1 MMDVVVTPRSPTS
14 PPASFSFEHHL
25 PPVGLT
31 SQNYLESFPSRPHTS
46 SGAAIAVA
54 APVTSH
60 SRRFSETTSDR
71 SSHGLGVSPQLR
83 ARRATTN
90 NADAPWTNG
99 VAPSSRSTASNSMA
113 AFDLA
118 LFKLASPDAVFT
130 PSPFYSS
137 SSSEADDSAD
147 GTYSTSVEVESQY
160 PSPAFTCYSPSALH
174 ETMSDLEAILSNDPL
189 RTAEILERQRLTS
202 QQQQQVV
209 DTLPDV
215 GFSFDDFTNHVQA
228 TSPFPIAST
237 SMSIISP
244 ALPAFHAGM
253 FDREPARTSTKAP
266 RPPTLRIPASLPTA
280 QVPLPFEMSDFE
292 FPAAYADLNRQPH
305 FPPWVP
311 ESQTPGSRSRSNTL
325 PSRKSIIMPSSAGA
339 GGGGGLTAP
348 IRGSVSRSH
357 SVSYASTQL
366 FSPYFNASPLPAN
379 GLGLHEDLVGAEL
392 ERSLFEAYLKKTT
405 PVSAIAAAP
414 NGIAPGLALYLP
426 TYAQGSV
433 MTSEGMVDETW
444 SNMGMGM
451 GMDWEGKD
459 LGGELFV

>member
-1 MMDVVVTPRSPTS
+1 MTPRSPTS

-25 PPVGLT
+25 PPIGLT

-46 SGAAIAVA
+46 SGAIVAVA

-71 SSHGLGVSPQLR
+71 SSHGLGVPTQLR
-83 ARRATTN
+83 SRRATMNSAEAPWNN
-90 NADAPWTNG
+90 NAD
-99 VAPSSRSTASNSMA
+99 PSTSRSTGSHSMA

-118 LFKLASPDAVFT
+118 LFKMASPDSVFA
-130 PSPFYSS
+130 PSPFDSS

-160 PSPAFTCYSPSALH
+160 PSPAFTSYSPSALH
-174 ETMSDLEAILSNDPL
+174 ETMSDLEAILANDPL
-189 RTAEILERQRLTS
+189 RTAEILERQQVAS

-237 SMSIISP
+237 SMSIQSP
-244 ALPAFHAGM
+244 ALPAFHAAM
-253 FDREPARTSTKAP
+253 FDREPAHTSTKVP
-266 RPPTLRIPASLPTA
+266 RPPTLRIPTSLPTA
-280 QVPLPFEMSDFE
+280 QVALPFEMSDFE

-325 PSRKSIIMPSSAGA
+325 PSRRSIIMPSVNSPASTNN
-339 GGGGGLTAP
+339 GGLTAP
-348 IRGSVSRSH
+348 MRGSVSRSH

-405 PVSAIAAAP
+405 PVCASASAP

-426 TYAQGSV
+426 TYAVGPV
-433 MTSEGMVDETW
+433 MTSEGVLDEGW
-444 SNMGMGM
+444 SNGGMGM